1 MPRVAQQIANLQRA
15 NRNSRVLKNP
25 KKPAQKK
32 PAQKKPAQKKPASK
46 KGTKTGKTRVKK

>member
-1 MPRVAQQIANLQRA
+1 MPRVAQQIANLQR
-15 NRNSRVLKNP
+15 NRRVLKNIP

>member
-32 PAQKKPAQKKPASK
+32 PAQKKPASK

>member
-15 NRNSRVLKNP
+15 NRNRRVLKNP

-32 PAQKKPAQKKPASK
+32 PAQKKPASK
-46 KGTKTGKTRVKK
+46 GGTKTGKTRVKK